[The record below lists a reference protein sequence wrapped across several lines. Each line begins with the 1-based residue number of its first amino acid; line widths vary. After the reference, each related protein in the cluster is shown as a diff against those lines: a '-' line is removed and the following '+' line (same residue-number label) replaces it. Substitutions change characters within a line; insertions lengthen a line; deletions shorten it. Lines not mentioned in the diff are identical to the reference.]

1 MESVASFDDMLDN
14 FILEDTAAGWNGTLF
29 PEAPKNLPKA
39 PDAPDLTLS
48 VETNGMSKD
57 Q

>member
-48 VETNGMSKD
+48 VETIGMSKD